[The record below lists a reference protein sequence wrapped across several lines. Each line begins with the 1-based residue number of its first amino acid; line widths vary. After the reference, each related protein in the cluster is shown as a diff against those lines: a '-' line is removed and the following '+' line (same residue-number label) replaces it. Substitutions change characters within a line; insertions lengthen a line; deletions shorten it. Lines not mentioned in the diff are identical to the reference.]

1 MDDARKRRVLFL
13 SSWYPSRILPKNGNF
28 VRRHAQAVARYAE
41 VASLHVISD
50 ENASSFEVDAR
61 PYKGVYEV
69 IVYYPKSAK
78 WRPDKK
84 YTKYLEAHRLGYA
97 HILEAWG
104 RVDITHLNVIYPAG
118 LFALEL
124 KEKYNIPYIITE
136 HWTAFLKV
144 NPYVFKVH
152 ERYMIKRIGKGAAA
166 FCPVSD
172 DLKNALIDFGLEGPF
187 HTIPNVVDTD
197 VFAHAERSTAD
208 GIKILHVSTFK
219 DEHKNIS
226 GLLRVIGR
234 LSKERNDFH
243 ITMVGN
249 KFGDQYDT
257 LIQSLDISDDMI
269 TILPVVPL
277 EDIAQMMREQHLFVL
292 FSNYENLPCV
302 ISEAHCTGMVVV
314 GSDVGGTREMISDG
328 NGYIVE
334 ARDEEAL
341 YEKLSLAMDNYGLY
355 NSLEISRTAAL
366 RYGYDPVGMMFLGL
380 YQSVLGG

>member
-1 MDDARKRRVLFL
+1 MLFL
-13 SSWYPSRILPKNGNF
+13 SSWYPNRILPKNGNF
-28 VRRHAQAVARYAE
+28 VRRHAQAVTKFAA

-50 ENASSFEVDAR
+50 EAVKEVEIEAQELN
-61 PYKGVYEV
+61 GVYEV
-69 IVYYPKSAK
+69 IVYYPKSSK

-84 YTKYLEAHRLGYA
+84 YRKLLEAHRRGYA

-104 RVDITHLNVIYPAG
+104 AIDITHLNVIYPAG

-124 KEKYNIPYIITE
+124 KEKYGIPYIITE

-144 NPYVFKVH
+144 NPHEFKVY
-152 ERYMIKRIGKGAAA
+152 ERYFIRQIGKQASAL
-166 FCPVSD
+166 CPVSE
-172 DLKNALIDFGLEGPF
+172 DLKNAFVDFGFKGPF

-197 VFAHAERSTAD
+197 LFAHADRDTRD

-219 DEHKNIS
+219 DNHKNIS

-234 LSKERNDFH
+234 LRKERNDFH

-249 KFGDQYDT
+249 RFGTKYDT
-257 LIQSLDISDDMI
+257 LIQSLGLTDDTL

-277 EDIAQMMREQHLFVL
+277 ADIARMMQEQHLFVL

-314 GSDVGGTREMISDG
+314 GSDVGGTREMISDR

-334 ARDEEAL
+334 ARDEDAL
-341 YEKLSLAMDNYGLY
+341 YEKLTLVMDGYGLY
-355 NSLEISRTAAL
+355 NTMEISRTAAL
-366 RYGYDPVGMMFLGL
+366 RYGYDPVGKAFLDL
-380 YQSVLGG
+380 YEKVLVG

>member
-1 MDDARKRRVLFL
+1 MLFL
-13 SSWYPSRILPKNGNF
+13 SSWYPNRILPKNGNF
-28 VRRHAQAVARYAE
+28 VRRHAQAVTKFAA

-50 ENASSFEVDAR
+50 EVVKEVEIEAQELN
-61 PYKGVYEV
+61 GVYEV
-69 IVYYPKSAK
+69 IVYYPKSSK

-84 YTKYLEAHRLGYA
+84 YRRLLEAHRRGYA

-104 RVDITHLNVIYPAG
+104 AIDITHLNVIYPAG

-124 KEKYNIPYIITE
+124 KEKYGIPYIISE

-144 NPYVFKVH
+144 NPYEFKVY
-152 ERYMIKRIGKGAAA
+152 ERYFIRQIGKQASAL
-166 FCPVSD
+166 CPVSD
-172 DLKNALIDFGLEGPF
+172 DLKNAFVDFGFEGPF
-187 HTIPNVVDTD
+187 HTIPNVVDTEL
-197 VFAHAERSTAD
+197 FAHADRDTRD

-219 DEHKNIS
+219 DNHKNIS

-234 LSKERNDFH
+234 LRKERNDFH

-249 KFGDQYDT
+249 RFGTKYDT
-257 LIQSLDISDDMI
+257 LIQSLGLTDDTL

-277 EDIAQMMREQHLFVL
+277 ADIARMMQEKHFFVL

-314 GSDVGGTREMISDG
+314 GSDVGGTREMISDR

-334 ARDEEAL
+334 ARDEDAL
-341 YEKLSLAMDNYGLY
+341 YEKLTLVMDGYGLY
-355 NSLEISRTAAL
+355 NTMEISRTAAL
-366 RYGYDPVGMMFLGL
+366 RYGYDPVGKAFLDL
-380 YQSVLGG
+380 YDKVLVG